1 MGTKKCQNFTRKT
14 HFVLASSYKNLKTMN
29 NGKILKGLE
38 LSRTD
43 AERLVAECAEEIGG
57 AGLPRAELMGRIRS
71 VLRLGAEAMC
81 ARERTVSVREAAEAA
96 LAARQGLRP
105 VTMRDLRYYTRR
117 LCADAALAE
126 RPLRAVRAPECRAY
140 LERTYGHSRSAYRK
154 ARSVLHTVFA
164 YGYRHEWCD
173 SNPVDRVEVP
183 KVQEQEIR
191 PLSLAEAER
200 LLSVA
205 RRPEHAAMRLSLHLM
220 LFCGIR
226 PTEVQRLN
234 PQTDIDRQGRRVL
247 IRPQSSK
254 TGGGRAVPLRAGTHL
269 LPLCIPRNWNRRWQA
284 LRRAASFSHWVPDV
298 LRHTFAT
305 YHACTFHNLP
315 ALQCEMGHSSTALL
329 RTRYVNTTAISPGEA
344 RRFWVTR

>member
-1 MGTKKCQNFTRKT
+1 MTI
-14 HFVLASSYKNLKTMN
+14 SSYKNLKTMN

-71 VLRLGAEAMC
+71 VLRLGAEAMR

-140 LERTYGHSRSAYRK
+140 LERTYGHS
-154 ARSVLHTVFA
+154 L
-164 YGYRHEWCD
+164 
-173 SNPVDRVEVP
+173 
-183 KVQEQEIR
+183 
-191 PLSLAEAER
+191 
-200 LLSVA
+200 
-205 RRPEHAAMRLSLHLM
+205 
-220 LFCGIR
+220 
-226 PTEVQRLN
+226 
-234 PQTDIDRQGRRVL
+234 
-247 IRPQSSK
+247 
-254 TGGGRAVPLRAGTHL
+254 
-269 LPLCIPRNWNRRWQA
+269 PRNWNRRWQA
-284 LRRAASFSHWVPDV
+284 LRRAAGFSHWVPDV

-305 YHACTFHNLP
+305 YHACTFRNLP

-329 RTRYVNTTAISPGEA
+329 RTRYVNTTAIAPRDA
-344 RRFWVTR
+344 RRFWATK